1 MIISKAEGNITGFQ
15 WMDPQIG
22 VEAHVVGVRE
32 WLFPFM
38 PEKVDEGKIDVA
50 KYKFKKVRI
59 TVELIDND

>member
-1 MIISKAEGNITGFQ
+1 
-15 WMDPQIG
+15 
-22 VEAHVVGVRE
+22 
-32 WLFPFM
+32 M